1 MNILKMIYNEIEQEI
16 EDSGICV
23 DYESNEEII
32 ARLIERIAHKHI
44 PSPSPGRL
52 DVPENLTVIVVTET
66 VNKGKMNY
74 GIFNGYNVSCS
85 Y

>member
-44 PSPSPGRL
+44 PSPSPRPFRCTGEFDCDCCDR
-52 DVPENLTVIVVTET
+52 DC
-66 VNKGKMNY
+66 K
-74 GIFNGYNVSCS
+74 
-85 Y
+85 